1 MLHPVQFYRD
11 IVGTSDPSLIAKFGT
26 AAWWGGQ
33 GNTLPATVRHC
44 CVVCR
49 VILPSGRGNT
59 TRSTVCLLYAVL
71 HSLCTLRSVLLMLH
85 VARTITMRSRTG
97 VDDWHDSLRQPE

>member
-33 GNTLPATVRHC
+33 GNTLPATVRRC

-49 VILPSGRGNT
+49 VNLSSGRGNT
-59 TRSTVCLLYAVL
+59 THSTVCLLSAVL
-71 HSLCTLRSVLLMLH
+71 HSLVHVVLSIVDVACCTHYNDALTDRCGRL
-85 VARTITMRSRTG
+85 A
-97 VDDWHDSLRQPE
+97 

>member
-33 GNTLPATVRHC
+33 GNTLPATVRTSLLC
-44 CVVCR
+44 CLSR
-49 VILPSGRGNT
+49 QS
-59 TRSTVCLLYAVL
+59 AE
-71 HSLCTLRSVLLMLH
+71 
-85 VARTITMRSRTG
+85 RSRQY
-97 VDDWHDSLRQPE
+97 DSLDWLAC